1 MEKIVLTQKDAD
13 FILAYIRSDLARL
26 TRRYDEANEKEAKLT
41 EIAKEVGDNPF
52 VNALTEV
59 VKKSSEEFH
68 SLYKKQTDIA
78 IKCIELLTV
87 GSTND

>member
-13 FILAYIRSDLARL
+13 LILAYIRSDLARL
-26 TRRYDEANEKEAKLT
+26 TYEYDEAKVKEAELE
-41 EIAKEVGDNPF
+41 EIAKEVGGNLF
-52 VNALTEV
+52 ANVLTEI
-59 VKKSSEEFH
+59 VKKSSEKLH

-87 GSTND
+87 GGSDV

>member
-26 TRRYDEANEKEAKLT
+26 TRRCDEANAKEAKLE

-52 VNALTEV
+52 VNALTEI

-87 GSTND
+87 GSAND

>member
-13 FILAYIRSDLARL
+13 FILTYIRSDLARL
-26 TRRYDEANEKEAKLT
+26 TRRCDEANAKEAKLT

-68 SLYKKQTDIA
+68 SLYKQQTDIA
-78 IKCIELLTV
+78 VKCIELLTV
-87 GSTND
+87 GSSDV

>member
-26 TRRYDEANEKEAKLT
+26 TRIYDEANEKEAKVE

-52 VNALTEV
+52 VNALEI

-87 GSTND
+87 GSAND

>member
-13 FILAYIRSDLARL
+13 FILAYIRSDLACL
-26 TRRYDEANEKEAKLT
+26 TRIYDEANEKEAKLK

-52 VNALTEV
+52 VNALEI
-59 VKKSSEEFH
+59 VKKSREQFH

-87 GSTND
+87 GSAND